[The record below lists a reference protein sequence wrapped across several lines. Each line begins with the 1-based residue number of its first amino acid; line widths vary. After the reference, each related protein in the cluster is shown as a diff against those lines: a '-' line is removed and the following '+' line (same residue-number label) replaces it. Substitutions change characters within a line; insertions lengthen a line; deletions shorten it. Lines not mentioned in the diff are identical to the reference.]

1 MDYHS
6 LKRTE
11 AKKHFLEKIKSTISS
26 KQNILEPI
34 FDRITPT
41 PRSGQI
47 FFSNKDDLDIKPK
60 TINGY
65 GLRLADDEREEHR
78 KKILERLSSNFDKY
92 NRGDTT
98 VDIRR
103 ENVITDED
111 VAQKNGDML
120 LDALMIRVYNGDIG
134 FNFFDDVLK
143 FKNFISDNIWKFTDI
158 ETFNKYIEKL
168 TLFNR
173 QLQTSA
179 IEDKTRALANNRFEL
194 TIQNLTNNGLNS
206 DRYIINQLEEKF
218 NDITSGY
225 TDVVSKNLLS
235 SITVIEKLIEYIT
248 QNVEYISQT
257 ERNRK
262 QISKALLNTLQL
274 NKVNMTNIETKIRK
288 IQQGVINEEQKRIRD
303 MGLPPN
309 VPIVPQRPPYVPPP
323 PVPPPQPPILP
334 PAPAAQQLIN
344 VVDPTYTRR
353 STELEIRGLTQPEIN
368 QFLTDMTGIDGP
380 TLIRQIG
387 FRTLN
392 DVKSAIVSA
401 LYDRRLLI
409 DRRGNLII

>member
-11 AKKHFLEKIKSTISS
+11 AKNHFLEKIKSTISS

-47 FFSNKDDLDIKPK
+47 FFSNKDDLDVKPK

-65 GLRLADDEREEHR
+65 GLRLADDEREEYR

-92 NRGDTT
+92 NSGDTT
-98 VDIRR
+98 VDVRR
-103 ENVITDED
+103 ENIITDED
-111 VAQKNGDML
+111 VAQRNGDML
-120 LDALMIRVYNGDIG
+120 LDALMIRVFNGDIG

-143 FKNFISDNIWKFTDI
+143 FKNFIVDNIWKFTDI
-158 ETFNKYIEKL
+158 GTFNKYIEKL

-179 IEDKTRALANNRFEL
+179 IEDKTKALANNRFKL
-194 TIQNLTNNGLNS
+194 TIENLTNKGLNS
-206 DRYIINQLEEKF
+206 DRYIINELQDEF
-218 NDITSGY
+218 NDIRTGY
-225 TDVVSKNLLS
+225 TDVVSKNLS
-235 SITVIEKLIEYIT
+235 SSRVVIDKLIEYIT
-248 QNVEYISQT
+248 QNIEYISQT

-274 NKVNMTNIETKIRK
+274 NKVNMTNIESKIRK

-309 VPIVPQRPPYVPPP
+309 VPQRPPYVPPP

-344 VVDPTYTRR
+344 LVDPTYTRR
-353 STELEIRGLTQPEIN
+353 NTELEIRGLTQPEIN

-401 LYDRRLLI
+401 LYDKRLLI